1 MRRLAVLLSA
11 VLALTACANGGGSRD
26 TLDVWVYQDASDRV
40 QQAVVEEF
48 NRTSDVKAVLNRVPG
63 DGYQDK
69 LRTAMGSPNAPDVFF
84 NWGGGSIADY
94 VAAGRLV
101 DLGPVLSDDSELK
114 AAFLP
119 AILDAG
125 TVDGKYYGIPMR
137 GTQPVLLFYN
147 KTVFARAGVQ
157 PPKTWD
163 DLLALVGT
171 FRAKGVTPFALAG
184 ANSWTELMWVEYL
197 LDRIGGA
204 EVFRRIQAGEA
215 DAWRDPAVL
224 AAAERVRQLTDRG
237 AFGDSF
243 DSVSYT
249 AGGSSALFARGRAA
263 MQLMGSWEYANQ
275 LDSAPEFAADGLGY
289 TTFPTLP
296 GGKGDPASV
305 VGNPTNYWSI
315 SSRSEHRDA
324 AVEFVKL
331 AASRGYAED
340 LVANGDVPTR
350 SDAADLIAKSPN
362 PEYARYQY
370 DLVRNAPS
378 FTLSWDQALP
388 ARVATPM
395 LTEIQKLFNG
405 QSTPQQ
411 FVDAMARLS

>member
-1 MRRLAVLLSA
+1 
-11 VLALTACANGGGSRD
+11 
-26 TLDVWVYQDASDRV
+26 
-40 QQAVVEEF
+40 
-48 NRTSDVKAVLNRVPG
+48 
-63 DGYQDK
+63 
-69 LRTAMGSPNAPDVFF
+69 
-84 NWGGGSIADY
+84 
-94 VAAGRLV
+94 
-101 DLGPVLSDDSELK
+101 
-114 AAFLP
+114 
-119 AILDAG
+119 
-125 TVDGKYYGIPMR
+125 
-137 GTQPVLLFYN
+137 VLLFYN
-147 KTVFARAGVQ
+147 KTLFARAGVQ
-157 PPKTWD
+157 PPKAWD
-163 DLLALVGT
+163 DLLALVDT
-171 FRAKGVTPFALAG
+171 FKARGVTPFALAG

-237 AFGDSF
+237 AFGDDF

-249 AGGSSALFARGRAA
+249 AGGASALFARGRAA
-263 MQLMGSWEYANQ
+263 MHLMGSWEYANQ

-340 LVANGDVPTR
+340 LVANGDVPTTAD
-350 SDAADLIAKSPN
+350 SADLIAKSPN

-405 QSTPQQ
+405 QSTPRQ